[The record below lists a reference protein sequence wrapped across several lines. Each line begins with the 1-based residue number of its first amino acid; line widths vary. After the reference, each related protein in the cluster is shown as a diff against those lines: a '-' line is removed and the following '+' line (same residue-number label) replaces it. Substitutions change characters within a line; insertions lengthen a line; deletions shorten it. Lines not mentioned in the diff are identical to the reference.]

1 MSLSAKIR
9 EQLINSFRAE
19 LAEHIQT
26 MNDGLLA
33 LEQGRVQGQ
42 EKQDD
47 MLADVFRAAHSL
59 KGAARAV
66 GVTVIEQLAHSLEDV
81 LDAIRRDAIDTT
93 PELFTACYQAIDA
106 IQTVQET
113 YEAGETTPPME
124 AVAAL
129 ADLEPFRPMSRKSR
143 EKRRPPSRPKP
154 KAATKKRA
162 TAPAPQPEADSGK
175 TDEQEAVLGAALHE
189 QLSNAWQVGDE
200 LASAASPAPEQV
212 ESEVSGSLFSE
223 DEPPTVDSAD
233 RGRTGSTDD
242 AVSAPTSVTGA
253 LGANGTIRVSVE
265 KLDALMNQLNEL
277 LAAKIRAEQQLNQLR
292 QLQDLV
298 VQWQKEWLVV
308 RGVYNRL
315 ARQEKSG
322 LLSAHR
328 LKSIDALR
336 GGALAVAEGSTL
348 RTQFAAD
355 TWLGSSVPL
364 ETLLADGND
373 GSQASLLRELGK
385 DVAQLLDYVGASQ
398 SQLHDLHDLVNDM
411 SRQYASDTTYMSMVI
426 DDLEQEIKRVRMLP
440 LTTITGPFGRM
451 VRDLA
456 QAAHKEVL
464 LRIVGSD
471 TELDKQV
478 LEQIKDPLVHL
489 LRNAVDHG
497 IESPKRREV
506 VGKPR
511 TGTITLAAEQ
521 LGKNILIRVS
531 DDGAGLDFGAIR
543 ESIARRGVL
552 DADSLTEADLKE
564 AIFQAGVST
573 SPIITDISGRGV
585 GLDVVR
591 RNVEALRGTVDVRSV
606 PGKGTT
612 FTLTLPLRLSSSRG
626 LLVRTGGETY
636 AIPLSN
642 IIKIESYLPEEII
655 SLEGQDTIRHD
666 GEPLTLVRLSDVLE
680 LPPAASSP
688 SGGTGGEDGILVVIA
703 AAAERRMAFAIEALL
718 GEQEMV
724 IKSLGKQLSR
734 VGGVAGATVLGN
746 RQVVLVLNANDL
758 IKLAMRGKRR
768 SVLDTLVVA
777 ESAPAERTQR
787 EILVVDDS
795 ITTRTL
801 EKNIL
806 EAAGYAVR
814 LATDGQEALSDIASA
829 GVPDLIV
836 TDVAMPRMNGFELTR
851 QVKGDEHTGST
862 PVILVTSLD
871 SDEDKARG
879 IEVGADAYIVKS
891 GFDQD
896 NLLETIEQ
904 LI

>member
-33 LEQGRVQGQ
+33 LEQGRVQDQGGQ
-42 EKQDD
+42 ED

-81 LDAIRRDAIDTT
+81 LDAIRRDAIETT
-93 PELFTACYQAIDA
+93 PELFTACYQALDA

-129 ADLEPFRPMSRKSR
+129 ADLEPFRPMSRKGKER
-143 EKRRPPSRPKP
+143 HQPARRSRPR
-154 KAATKKRA
+154 TQTR
-162 TAPAPQPEADSGK
+162 TASISVPQPQADSTN
-175 TDEQEAVLGAALHE
+175 TDEEEALLGAALHE
-189 QLSNAWQVGDE
+189 QLSSVWR
-200 LASAASPAPEQV
+200 ASDGLKVSPTPAPQEQ
-212 ESEVSGSLFSE
+212 
-223 DEPPTVDSAD
+223 
-233 RGRTGSTDD
+233 TDD
-242 AVSAPTSVTGA
+242 AAAVHASSQAGMREAVGTSQDLREPAEDQVGGAAGTTGA

-277 LAAKIRAEQQLNQLR
+277 LAAKIRAEQQLIQLR
-292 QLQDLV
+292 QLQELV
-298 VQWQKEWLVV
+298 TQWQKEWLVV

-336 GGALAVAEGSTL
+336 GGALAVAEGSPL
-348 RTQFAAD
+348 RTRFAIH
-355 TWLGSSVPL
+355 TWMGAPASL
-364 ETLLADGND
+364 DGVLTEEND
-373 GSQASLLRELGK
+373 NNQVSLLRELGK
-385 DVAQLLDYVGASQ
+385 DVSQLLGYVNVSQ
-398 SQLHDLHDLVNDM
+398 SQLSQINALINDM
-411 SRQYASDTTYMSMVI
+411 SRQYAGDTTYMGMVI

-440 LTTITGPFGRM
+440 LTTIAKPFARM

-456 QAAHKEVL
+456 QAARKEVVL
-464 LRIVGSD
+464 EIVGAE

-478 LEQIKDPLVHL
+478 LEQIKDPLIHL

-497 IESPKRREV
+497 IEPPQRREII
-506 VGKPR
+506 GKPR
-511 TGTITLAAEQ
+511 TGTITLTAEQ
-521 LGKNILIRVS
+521 LGKNILVCVS

-543 ESIARRGVL
+543 DSIARRGVL
-552 DADSLTEADLKE
+552 DVDSLTEADLRE
-564 AIFQAGVST
+564 AIFQSGVST

-606 PGKGTT
+606 SGKGTT
-612 FTLTLPLRLSSSRG
+612 FTLTLPMRLASSRG
-626 LLVRTGGETY
+626 LLMRAAGETY
-636 AIPLSN
+636 AIPLNN
-642 IIKIESYLPEEII
+642 ILKIEACTPQEVI
-655 SLEGQDTIRHD
+655 SLEGQDTIRYG

-680 LPPAASSP
+680 LPPH
-688 SGGTGGEDGILVVIA
+688 GGGQENGDEILVVIV
-703 AAAERRMAFAIEALL
+703 AAAERRMAFAIDELV

-746 RQVVLVLNANDL
+746 RQVVLVLNPSDL

-768 SVLDTLVVA
+768 SVLDALVMD
-777 ESAPAERTQR
+777 ESVTAERRQR

-806 EAAGYAVR
+806 EAAGYTVR
-814 LATDGQEALSDIASA
+814 LATDGQEALSDITLA

-851 QVKGDEHTGST
+851 HIKGDEHMGGT

-896 NLLETIEQ
+896 NLLETIAQ